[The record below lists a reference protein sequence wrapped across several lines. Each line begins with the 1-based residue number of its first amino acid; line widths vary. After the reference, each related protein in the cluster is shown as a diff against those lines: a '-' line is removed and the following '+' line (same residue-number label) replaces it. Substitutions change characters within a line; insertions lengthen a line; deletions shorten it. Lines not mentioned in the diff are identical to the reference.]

1 MSGEATN
8 APPAAFQAGKALLA
22 FVPPATL
29 VTALL
34 YYFGWAR
41 AYAQAR
47 ALGAD
52 PSVFGYTTQDYLLR
66 SVDSLYF
73 PLIIL
78 AALGLVALLL
88 HLRISQRLVKAED
101 ARGGPGRAG
110 GQVSA
115 GPVAGGRVSGG
126 QAPGDA
132 GGDPVLRR
140 IGATLLSVG
149 LVVLGFGVLYSAN
162 ALGRSRFLDLAGPL
176 ALGVGTLLA
185 AYGGWLRGRAGGA
198 ADAGPFGQVPAASW
212 AKPVAAGFLLSVT
225 ALSLFWAVG
234 NYALYRGQDLAVRVA
249 DGYRSRPGVVIYS
262 TESLAIE
269 GVSRTRLNGVEG
281 RDYTYRYGGMRLL
294 DRVAGTYFLLPDD
307 WDRAPR
313 LILIKDAPGVRIELT
328 AS

>member
-1 MSGEATN
+1 MSGELPN
-8 APPAAFQAGKALLA
+8 APPAAFQAGRALLA

-78 AALGLVALLL
+78 AGLGLVALLL
-88 HLRISQRLVKAED
+88 HLRISQRLGEAAR
-101 ARGGPGRAG
+101 ARGGAG
-110 GQVSA
+110 
-115 GPVAGGRVSGG
+115 
-126 QAPGDA
+126 

-140 IGATLLSVG
+140 VGVALLAVG
-149 LVVLGFGVLYSAN
+149 VAVLGFGLLYSADL
-162 ALGRSRFLDLAGPL
+162 LGRSRFLDLAGPL

-198 ADAGPFGQVPAASW
+198 ADAGPFGQVPAAAW

-234 NYALYRGQDLAVRVA
+234 NYALYRGQDLAIRVA
-249 DGYRSRPGVVIYS
+249 DGYRARPGVVVYS
-262 TESLAIE
+262 TDSLALE
-269 GVSRTRLNGVEG
+269 GVSQTRLDGVEG
-281 RDYTYRYGGMRLL
+281 RDYTYRYSDMRLL

-313 LILIKDAPGVRIELT
+313 LILIKDAGGVRIELT